1 MIVKTM
7 QALARYEKDFARIH
21 GEYAN
26 NTIKSIA
33 ERDRQIWELEDPMKG
48 VRAFMIEQGLIGGP
62 SLDDDVTLSE
72 EESSIISSEI
82 EGDD

>member
-1 MIVKTM
+1 
-7 QALARYEKDFARIH
+7 
-21 GEYAN
+21 
-26 NTIKSIA
+26 
-33 ERDRQIWELEDPMKG
+33 MKG

-82 EGDD
+82 EGDN